1 MREPGVRAAAAGPGR
16 APLFASGAGRGG
28 RVAPWL
34 RPGCPR
40 PPSGR
45 MPSALRAATL
55 GVKFSEFLSLKNSLP
70 FKASLEHGQN
80 QRVRSYFSRISN
92 SALQHYLMGDFLVGH
107 CGTDAG
113 SWWTLK
119 QLGLITKLATFPNF
133 PLKSY
138 LNRGSF
144 SGVNL
149 LTHHCGQGC
158 LI

>member
-1 MREPGVRAAAAGPGR
+1 MCGSPVSAPPLRVQAALRYSRAGLGGAAGWRRGCARAARVLHPG
-16 APLFASGAGRGG
+16 
-28 RVAPWL
+28 
-34 RPGCPR
+34 GCPVR
-40 PPSGR
+40 SER
-45 MPSALRAATL
+45 RL

-107 CGTDAG
+107 RGTDAG